1 MFQEELLVEVE
12 NITAEMEK
20 EMARQAVL
28 ELRKERKEECH
39 RIREEK
45 LERAHGI
52 SEENIDLIK
61 KGFDK

>member
-1 MFQEELLVEVE
+1 
-12 NITAEMEK
+12 MEK

>member
-1 MFQEELLVEVE
+1 
-12 NITAEMEK
+12 
-20 EMARQAVL
+20 MARQAVL
-28 ELRKERKEECH
+28 ELRKERKEECR